1 MKKVITI
8 LLTMISLL
16 VASALSAQTRSL
28 SNPEEFNALLAREA
42 QTLKSIE
49 SDFIQYKYLDV
60 FDETITSHGKFYYQ
74 KENKISMSY
83 NKPLDYLI
91 VINNNQLKIVSDGK
105 TNVMNL
111 SANKMMNQMQDMLTA
126 CMVGDLSRLS
136 SDYELTYFEDDSNYF
151 VRIKPVN
158 KNILA
163 YIVGIEIY
171 LDKKDLSVNK
181 LRLSETETN
190 YTEYLFKNKKFNT
203 LTDEK
208 IFKIR

>member
-1 MKKVITI
+1 
-8 LLTMISLL
+8 
-16 VASALSAQTRSL
+16 
-28 SNPEEFNALLAREA
+28 
-42 QTLKSIE
+42 
-49 SDFIQYKYLDV
+49 
-60 FDETITSHGKFYYQ
+60 
-74 KENKISMSY
+74 
-83 NKPLDYLI
+83 
-91 VINNNQLKIVSDGK
+91 SDGK